1 MEQPHSAG
9 GDYNDSD
16 RRFLYRLAG
25 LVVATGLAFAAWPF
39 IDSMN
44 PSAETLNPLV
54 FVDLRRIPP
63 GERKTIKWRRF
74 PIHIVHRTPEQI
86 AAVRADD
93 MVEMPFPQADHERV
107 QRDEW
112 LVVIAACWFGTRSQ
126 SRWLEHVRGPWGG
139 WYCPV
144 RYDPQYDLSGRL
156 RSRWG
161 GEGNMKIP
169 PYYFDGD
176 DWLVIGEAS

>member
-1 MEQPHSAG
+1 MDQPYSA
-9 GDYNDSD
+9 DADSSDSD

-25 LVVATGLAFAAWPF
+25 LFVATGLAFAIWPV
-39 IDSMN
+39 INSMS

-54 FVDLRRIPP
+54 SVDLKLIPP
-63 GERKTIKWRRF
+63 GQRKTVIWRQRA
-74 PIHIVHRTPEQI
+74 IHIVHRTPEEI
-86 AAVRADD
+86 AVVRADD
-93 MVEMPFPQADHERV
+93 TADMPFPQTDSERV

-112 LVVIAACWFGTRSQ
+112 LVVVGVCWWGTKPQYQHINQRTGQ
-126 SRWLEHVRGPWGG
+126 WGG
-139 WYCPV
+139 WSCPY

-161 GEGNMKIP
+161 GDGNLAIP
-169 PYYFDGD
+169 PYYFHGD